1 MKKSNIGTIA
11 GKEFY
16 RFFHD
21 KGLILSLIFPA
32 ILLYFLYAYIIPGF
46 TSQSAQSQ
54 KTATL
59 YVIDMPAN
67 LEGSLGALKCTVQP
81 GTDSDRA
88 EFEKK
93 LKGDEDAL
101 LLVFPQDFSAQV
113 AAYNAASG
121 SPAPN
126 IELYYKSVSTPASA
140 LYSQIVAALDSY
152 ESAMSNKFDVN
163 RDVKYDLSSQKEV
176 SGQVFSRL
184 LPMLLLIFLFTGCMS
199 FAPDSI
205 AGEKERGTMATM
217 LVTPIHRY
225 EIVVGKI
232 LAFSVIAVLSGGL
245 TFAAVSASLPKLVHL
260 DGEAGIAFTGY
271 APADYGMLL
280 LVIVTTALLMIS
292 LVSLISTF
300 AKTTKEAASMVSPLM
315 VVVMIVGF
323 STMSGSTLQN
333 VSTALF
339 CVPIYNSVL
348 AMTGIFAYSYSAADI
363 ALCAVTNLVYT
374 AVIVLII
381 VRVFKNERVMFG
393 K

>member
-1 MKKSNIGTIA
+1 
-11 GKEFY
+11 
-16 RFFHD
+16 
-21 KGLILSLIFPA
+21 
-32 ILLYFLYAYIIPGF
+32 
-46 TSQSAQSQ
+46 
-54 KTATL
+54 
-59 YVIDMPAN
+59 
-67 LEGSLGALKCTVQP
+67 
-81 GTDSDRA
+81 
-88 EFEKK
+88 
-93 LKGDEDAL
+93 
-101 LLVFPQDFSAQV
+101 
-113 AAYNAASG
+113 
-121 SPAPN
+121 
-126 IELYYKSVSTPASA
+126 
-140 LYSQIVAALDSY
+140 
-152 ESAMSNKFDVN
+152 
-163 RDVKYDLSSQKEV
+163 
-176 SGQVFSRL
+176 
-184 LPMLLLIFLFTGCMS
+184 
-199 FAPDSI
+199 
-205 AGEKERGTMATM
+205 MATM